1 MLIVK
6 VTRIKPGQSEPEPV
20 VASADQTVARRVLQ
34 LIRESLAREE
44 EHDEPMTKLSARSQ
58 TDD

>member
-6 VTRIKPGQSEPEPV
+6 VTRIKPGQLEPEPV
-20 VASADQTVARRVLQ
+20 VASADQAVARKVLE
-34 LIRESLAREE
+34 LIRESLSREVQ
-44 EHDEPMTKLSARSQ
+44 DGLVSKLPVRNQ

>member
-1 MLIVK
+1 VLIVK
-6 VTRIKPGQSEPEPV
+6 VTRIKPGQSDPEPV
-20 VASADQTVARRVLQ
+20 VASADQAVARKVLQ

-44 EHDEPMTKLSARSQ
+44 EQDGRVSKPAVRQ